1 MPTDRIDR
9 GEDPFITATPKWVE
23 TDNVDPGIKLGIDP
37 DVLGDE
43 GEGPYIL
50 ELNTWKTCVDTTP
63 AQNSKVIM
71 NNYYWES
78 LRMNLK

>member
-9 GEDPFITATPKWVE
+9 GEDPFIAPTPRWAE
-23 TDNVDPGIKLGIDP
+23 TDNVDPCIKSGIDP
-37 DVLGDE
+37 DVLGDG
-43 GEGPYIL
+43 GEGPDIL
-50 ELNTWKTCVDTTP
+50 ELNTWRTVMDTTP
-63 AQNSKVIM
+63 DQNSKVVM